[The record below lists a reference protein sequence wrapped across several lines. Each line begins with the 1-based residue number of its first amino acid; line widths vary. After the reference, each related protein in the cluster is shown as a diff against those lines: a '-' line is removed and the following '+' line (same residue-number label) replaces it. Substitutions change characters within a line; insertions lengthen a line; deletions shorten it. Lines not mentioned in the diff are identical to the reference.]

1 MTTNDFTCN
10 LVSLGKTGVGK
21 SALLNYLFDLKFESG
36 VGKPVTGYGLHE
48 EDAEV
53 KGQKFHIFDSWGIE
67 ADKVDQWKRLIDSEL
82 RKHGSDKAP
91 EEWFHAVL
99 YCVQAGGARLED
111 IDKQIILKFINDS
124 YHVVI
129 VLTKIDQL
137 LKNKEEN
144 KKKEIDFKQDIEREI
159 INGIDKDKVDIN
171 DLKLEIISV
180 CSEDVETRSY
190 TAQKSGRDEL
200 IKTII
205 NGWSQT
211 MANRF
216 APVITE
222 KLKNLIRRFFV
233 IKIAELKETN
243 VSGFAVKNDKLLD
256 DLKLEI
262 EEFCKNLIQQTLPR
276 EVEKLL
282 KSFNKVGISLSN
294 AFDATPIFKHSLN
307 KFDNFY
313 TQICS
318 EDAKKQIFNWLTLG
332 IRILINGKEIKK
344 RIEELYTACDY
355 QLRQNIDSEIFPKLQ
370 KQLKEA
376 LNK

>member
-111 IDKQIILKFINDS
+111 IDKQIILKFINDG

-256 DLKLEI
+256 DVKLEI

-294 AFDATPIFKHSLN
+294 AFNATSLFKELST
-307 KFDNFY
+307 KFDDFY
-313 TQICS
+313 TEICF

-344 RIEELYTACDY
+344 GIEDLYTICDR
-355 QLRQNIDSEIFPKLQ
+355 QLKQNIDSEIFPKLQ

>member
-21 SALLNYLFDLKFESG
+21 SALLNYLFNLNYESG
-36 VGKPVTGYGLHE
+36 VGKPVTKPGLHPKNT
-48 EDAEV
+48 EV
-53 KGQKFHIFDSWGIE
+53 NGQKFCVFDSWGIE
-67 ADKVDQWKRLIDSEL
+67 ADKVDTWEEKIDEEL

-99 YCVQAGGARLED
+99 YCVQAGGGRLED
-111 IDKQIILKFINDS
+111 IDKKIILQFINDG

-129 VLTKIDQL
+129 VLTKVDQMDE
-137 LKNKEEN
+137 KEE
-144 KKKEIDFKQDIEREI
+144 KKFKQIIESEI
-159 INGIDKDKVDIN
+159 KNGIDKNKVDIN
-171 DLKLEIISV
+171 DLKLEIVSV
-180 CSEDVETRSY
+180 CSTEKELRSGI
-190 TAQKSGRDEL
+190 TKQFGRDEL

-216 APVITE
+216 APAITGR
-222 KLKNLIRRFFV
+222 LKNLIRIFSAT
-233 IKIAELKETN
+233 KIAELKN
-243 VSGFAVKNDKLLD
+243 AKVSGIATKNEELLK
-256 DLKLEI
+256 DLEFEI

-282 KSFNKVGISLSN
+282 KSFNKVGISLSKAFN
-294 AFDATPIFKHSLN
+294 ATSIFNSLSN
-307 KFDNFY
+307 KFDIFY

-318 EDAKKQIFNWLTLG
+318 KDAENRLFNLLTFGLGYLKQK
-332 IRILINGKEIKK
+332 KEIKESIQYLFQECESDLI
-344 RIEELYTACDY
+344 RI
-355 QLRQNIDSEIFPKLQ
+355 IDSEIFPELREK
-370 KQLKEA
+370 LKEA

>member
-21 SALLNYLFDLKFESG
+21 SALLNYLFNLNYESG
-36 VGKPVTGYGLHE
+36 VGKPVTEYGLHPKNT
-48 EDAEV
+48 EV
-53 KGQKFHIFDSWGIE
+53 NGQKFCVFDSWGIE
-67 ADKVDQWKRLIDSEL
+67 ADKVDKWEELIDEEL

-99 YCVQAGGARLED
+99 YCVQAGGGRLED
-111 IDKQIILKFINDS
+111 IDKKIILQFINEG

-129 VLTKIDQL
+129 VLTKVDQL
-137 LKNKEEN
+137 GEE
-144 KKKEIDFKQDIEREI
+144 EETTFKQIIESEI
-159 INGIDKDKVDIN
+159 KNGIDKSKVDIN
-171 DLKLEIISV
+171 DLKLEIVSTCSV
-180 CSEDVETRSY
+180 EKKLRGY
-190 TAQKSGRDEL
+190 TTEKSGRDEL

-216 APVITE
+216 APAITE
-222 KLKNLIRRFFV
+222 KLKKLTRQFFT

-243 VSGFAVKNDKLLD
+243 VSGIAAKNEELLK
-256 DLKLEI
+256 DLKSEI

-282 KSFNKVGISLSN
+282 KSFNKVGISLSKALN
-294 AFDATPIFKHSLN
+294 ATSIFNSLSN

-318 EDAKKQIFNWLTLG
+318 EDAEKQIFNWLTLG
-332 IRILINGKEIKK
+332 IRILINGNEIKK
-344 RIEELYTACDY
+344 GIEDLYTTCDR
-355 QLRQNIDSEIFPKLQ
+355 LLKQNIDSEIFPKLQ